1 MRLSRSLP
9 SVTLSLLCFLEA
21 CSSAPAD
28 AERPATSGGACTV
41 GASACDGLELKRCEL
56 QSAIPTWGAKAP
68 CEDGQVCRA
77 GACAPYTEEETG
89 RLQAID
95 VLLGESRDH
104 GATATPVDYPAL
116 QRSLREK
123 LLLGDGS
130 PQAYVSTL
138 WSGLLAL
145 PQGHQH
151 LGPKDAQ
158 DYPPYESA
166 GFSLGS
172 LTRYSACLRP
182 YQDHA
187 VVTLADPKAVL
198 KRGDEIVAIEGK
210 RGDALKTL
218 LLSQPMGFDFLPPSD
233 AGRMAFALRSF
244 FSVDRT
250 GTVLTVRRAGTD
262 TDVTLPAPVKAE
274 AGYGCDDAFGRDY
287 TKPAIGTM
295 LADGTG
301 VLYISGFAQ
310 TSVEAF
316 EKDLGPEFDKVKD
329 APRLVID
336 LRGNGGGLLRSAL
349 DVVSQIP
356 GARRTDYCE
365 FFERTSGSNPATYV
379 SRSVRTVD
387 PAAVPQPARFPYR
400 GRVALLIDGATH
412 SAAEH
417 FALATKLATGAVL
430 IGTRTAGA
438 YGTITSDK
446 TRALPGSPA
455 LEVSINRSQ
464 VRTLDGKVLDGTS
477 VEPHLLVEY
486 EPEALVK
493 GQDPMLQRAIVELSK

>member
-1 MRLSRSLP
+1 MRPSRL
-9 SVTLSLLCFLEA
+9 LSLLSLSLLGLLQA
-21 CSSAPAD
+21 CSSASGEPTASQPA
-28 AERPATSGGACTV
+28 AGACTV
-41 GASACDGLELKRCEL
+41 GATACDGLDVKRCEL
-56 QSAIPTWGAKAP
+56 QSAVATWSAKTS
-68 CEDGQVCRA
+68 CDEGQACRA
-77 GACAPYTEEETG
+77 GACAPYTDEETA

-95 VLLGESRDH
+95 VLLAESRDR
-104 GATATPVDYPAL
+104 GATASPVDYAAL
-116 QRSLREK
+116 QRSLHEK

-130 PQAYVSTL
+130 PKAYVSTL
-138 WSGLLAL
+138 WSGMLAL

-187 VVTLADPKAVL
+187 VVTIADAKAAL
-198 KRGDEIVAIEGK
+198 KRGDEIVAIDGK
-210 RGDALKTL
+210 RGEGLKALL
-218 LLSQPMGFDFLPPSD
+218 VSQPLGFDFLPPTE

-250 GTVLTVRRAGTD
+250 GTVLTVRRGGAEL
-262 TDVTLPAPVKAE
+262 DVTLPAPVKPE
-274 AGYGCDDAFGRDY
+274 SGYGCDDAFGRDY
-287 TKPAIGTM
+287 TKPAIGTV

-316 EKDLGPEFDKVKD
+316 EKDVGPEFDKVKD

-356 GARRTDYCE
+356 DARRTDYCE
-365 FFERTSGSNPATYV
+365 FFERTSGSSPATYV
-379 SRSVRTVD
+379 SRSVRSVD
-387 PAAVPQPARFPYR
+387 PATVPAPARFPYR
-400 GRVALLIDGATH
+400 GRVAVLIDGATH

-417 FALATKLATGAVL
+417 FALATKLATNAILV
-430 IGTRTAGA
+430 GTKTAGA

-446 TRALPGSPA
+446 TLALPGSPA

-464 VRTLDGKVLDGTS
+464 VRSLDGKPLDGTS
-477 VEPHLLVEY
+477 VEPHVVVEY
-486 EPEALVK
+486 EPEAMAK
-493 GQDPMLQRAIVELSK
+493 SQDPMLQRAILELSK

>member
-1 MRLSRSLP
+1 MRPSRLLPILSCFVLG
-9 SVTLSLLCFLEA
+9 LLQA
-21 CSSAPAD
+21 CSSA
-28 AERPATSGGACTV
+28 SGEPSAAQPTTGACTV
-41 GASACDGLELKRCEL
+41 GATACDGLDVKRCEL
-56 QSAIPTWGAKAP
+56 QSAVAAWSAKVP
-68 CEDGQVCRA
+68 CDEGQVCRA
-77 GACAPYTEEETG
+77 GACTPYTDEENG

-95 VLLGESRDH
+95 ALLGESRDH
-104 GATATPVDYPAL
+104 GATAAPVDYPAL
-116 QRSLREK
+116 QRSLHEM

-130 PQAYVSTL
+130 PKAYVGTL
-138 WSGLLAL
+138 WSGMLAL

-158 DYPPYESA
+158 DYPPYERA

-187 VVTLADPKAVL
+187 VVTIADPKAVL
-198 KRGDEIVAIEGK
+198 KRGDEIVAIDGK
-210 RGDALKTL
+210 RGDAMKSL
-218 LLSQPMGFDFLPPSD
+218 LMAQPLGFDFLPPAE

-250 GTVLTVRRAGTD
+250 GTVLTVRRAGAEL
-262 TDVTLPAPVKAE
+262 DVTLPAPLKPE
-274 AGYGCDDAFGRDY
+274 SGYGCDDAFGRDY
-287 TKPAIGTM
+287 TRPAIGTV

-316 EKDLGPEFDKVKD
+316 EKDVGPEFDKVKD

-349 DVVSQIP
+349 DMVSQIP
-356 GARRTDYCE
+356 DARRTDYCE

-379 SRSVRTVD
+379 SRSVRSVD
-387 PAAVPQPARFPYR
+387 PASVPLPARFPYR
-400 GRVALLIDGATH
+400 GRVAVLVDGATH

-417 FALATKLATGAVL
+417 FALATKLATGALLV
-430 IGTRTAGA
+430 GTKTAGA

-446 TRALPGSPA
+446 TLALPGTPA

-464 VRTLDGKVLDGTS
+464 VRTIDGKPLDGTS
-477 VEPHLLVEY
+477 VEPHVVVEY
-486 EPEALVK
+486 EPDAMAK
-493 GQDPMLQRAIVELSK
+493 GQDPMLQRAIAELSK